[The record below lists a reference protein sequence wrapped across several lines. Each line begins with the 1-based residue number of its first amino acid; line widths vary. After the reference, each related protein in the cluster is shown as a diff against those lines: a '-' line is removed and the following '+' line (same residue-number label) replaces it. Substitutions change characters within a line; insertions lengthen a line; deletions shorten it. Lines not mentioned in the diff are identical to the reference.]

1 MGTFLA
7 MTIRTGSLAALLGL
21 VVLAGCGEG
30 AGEQIGARL
39 LNVVVPLMSGASM
52 GSGGDAGSVAAPD
65 FSAQAIAQDTSKFMA
80 FNLTTLGI
88 ATPAQIIADNGAD
101 ETWRTQAGYTA
112 TFRDGMLVATRGL
125 GDDLMAAD
133 TGQVRA
139 ALRAGGG
146 SARRVTEFLGDQDQ
160 IESMTF
166 DCVIVAAGPETID
179 LGLRQVPTRKFDET
193 CTNPRLVF
201 SNIYWLDSVGAI
213 LQSRQFVSSTVAYLR
228 SNRL

>member
-1 MGTFLA
+1 
-7 MTIRTGSLAALLGL
+7 MTLKSGSLVALLCSL
-21 VVLAGCGEG
+21 MVAGCGEG
-30 AGEQIGARL
+30 AGAKLGERVLGA
-39 LNVVVPLMSGASM
+39 VIPLVARTTM
-52 GSGGDAGSVAAPD
+52 GSEGNTRTIAPPD
-65 FSAQAIAQDTSKFMA
+65 FSAQAIAQDTSQFMA

-88 ATPAQIIADNGAD
+88 AASARIIADNGTD

-112 TFRDGMLVATRGL
+112 SFRDGMLVATRGL

-133 TGQVRA
+133 AGQVRA

-146 SARRVTEFLGDQDQ
+146 SARRVAEFLTDQDG
-160 IESMTF
+160 INALTF
-166 DCVIVAAGPETID
+166 DCDIVASGTETID

-201 SNIYWLDSVGAI
+201 SNIYWLDSAGTI
-213 LQSRQFVSSTVAYLR
+213 LQSRQFVSPTVAYLR